1 MKPVRMRAGASRARS
16 LARLACLF
24 PVVTASC
31 SSSGAVDDAGRRDAS
46 AQDAGVPSFSS
57 MDAAYDVPLVVAVKG
72 TIDQICSSTDGCH
85 GTSNQG
91 HLLLSVG
98 NEFPP
103 LINVP
108 SFEEPSLLRV
118 DPGYPDRSYV
128 YLKLACEGGIEGGC
142 MPLGSGGIPKLSR
155 IFHDWIEAG
164 APTD

>member
-1 MKPVRMRAGASRARS
+1 MKPVRMRAGATRARP
-16 LARLACLF
+16 LARIASLF
-24 PVVTASC
+24 PIIIASC
-31 SSSGAVDDAGRRDAS
+31 SSPGAADDAGRRDAG
-46 AQDAGVPSFSS
+46 APEAGVPSFSS

-72 TIDQICSSTDGCH
+72 AIDQICSSTDGCH

-91 HLLLSVG
+91 HLFLSLDD
-98 NEFPP
+98 EFSP

-118 DPGYPDRSYV
+118 EPGHPDRSYV
-128 YLKLACEGGIEGGC
+128 YMKLACEGGIEGGC
-142 MPLGSGGIPKLSR
+142 MPLGSGGIPRLAR